1 MKERD
6 AGQEIYNTFECF
18 ERRILGSDDGTERDG
33 WMDGGMPVLSKDEMR
48 YLRLNLT
55 EYNIIIL
62 ENTTSVSGH
71 SLPIV
76 SSDITLHVLPTCP
89 VLNCI
94 PYLFFCFFLVSDW
107 HGDFL

>member
-1 MKERD
+1 MDE
-6 AGQEIYNTFECF
+6 
-18 ERRILGSDDGTERDG
+18 

-48 YLRLNLT
+48 YLRYNLT

-71 SLPIV
+71 SLPIA
-76 SSDITLHVLPTCP
+76 
-89 VLNCI
+89 
-94 PYLFFCFFLVSDW
+94 FVSDW